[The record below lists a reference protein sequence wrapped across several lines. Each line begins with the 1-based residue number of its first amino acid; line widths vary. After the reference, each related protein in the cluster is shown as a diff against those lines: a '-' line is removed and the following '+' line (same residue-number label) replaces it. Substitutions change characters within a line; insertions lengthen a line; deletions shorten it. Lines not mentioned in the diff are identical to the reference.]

1 MNPARYSFTVKS
13 STTRNRLVSPC
24 AAYKAWAP
32 DRGAAQPPRRQ
43 FNALWDTGATNS
55 MITSRAVA
63 DLGLE
68 AGGYPHVHHVQ
79 GTTNEVPFYF
89 VNLVLFSNFHFPD
102 VAVILGELTDTDLLI
117 GMDIIN
123 RGDFAVSNRNGATS
137 FSFRIPSIADFDFAA
152 EDNISGSSGS
162 AINGDHEPL

>member
-13 STTRNRLVSPC
+13 SATQNRLVSPC
-24 AAYKAWAP
+24 AVYEAWAP
-32 DRGAAQPPRRQ
+32 ESETAQPPRRQ

-63 DLGLE
+63 ELGLE
-68 AGGYPHVHHVQ
+68 ASGYTNVHHVQ
-79 GTTNEVPFYF
+79 GTTDAVPFYF

-102 VAVILGELTDTDLLI
+102 VAVVLGELIDTDVLV

-123 RGDFAVSNRNGATS
+123 RGDFAVSNRNGAMT
-137 FSFRIPSIADFDFAA
+137 FSFRIPSVENFDFAT
-152 EDNISGSSGS
+152 EDNIKGSSVAAG
-162 AINGDHEPL
+162 NGDQEPQ

>member
-13 STTRNRLVSPC
+13 SATRNRLVSPC

-32 DRGAAQPPRRQ
+32 ESETAQPPRQQ

-63 DLGLE
+63 VLGLE
-68 AGGYPHVHHVQ
+68 AGGYTHVHHVQ
-79 GTTNEVPFYF
+79 GTTFEIPFYY
-89 VNLVLFSNFHFPD
+89 VNLVVFSNFHFPD
-102 VAVILGELTDTDLLI
+102 VTVVLGELTDTDVLI

-137 FSFRIPSIADFDFAA
+137 FSFRIPSVEDFDFAA
-152 EDNISGSSGS
+152 EDS
-162 AINGDHEPL
+162 L